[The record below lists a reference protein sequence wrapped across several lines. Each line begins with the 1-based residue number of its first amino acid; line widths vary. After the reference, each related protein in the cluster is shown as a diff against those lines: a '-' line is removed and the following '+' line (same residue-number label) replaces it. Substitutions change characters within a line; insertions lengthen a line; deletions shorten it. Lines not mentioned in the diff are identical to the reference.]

1 VAGMG
6 DSGSM
11 LESLASIISENNI
24 TADQIHYYFKPMCKE
39 STTCKHIYCMNAY
52 NNSQYLCS
60 MYHRNCGPCFI
71 SIREFIRNRVIPKM
85 SEEELLQSINE
96 DPGDSDCVYEFFQRN
111 RDESIMDD
119 FALKAGT
126 DITILHIPEAMK
138 ELISISE
145 RIETDD
151 ALNHVIRR
159 REKRKRENENQKW
172 QKKLRANPGNK
183 IITAK

>member
-1 VAGMG
+1 
-6 DSGSM
+6 
-11 LESLASIISENNI
+11 
-24 TADQIHYYFKPMCKE
+24 
-39 STTCKHIYCMNAY
+39 
-52 NNSQYLCS
+52 
-60 MYHRNCGPCFI
+60 
-71 SIREFIRNRVIPKM
+71 M
-85 SEEELLQSINE
+85 SEEELLQSVSE
-96 DPGDSDCVYEFFQRN
+96 DPGDSDCVYEFFQTN

-119 FALKAGT
+119 FALNAGT

-145 RIETDD
+145 RRETND